1 MSLIGSNG
9 QLFGWRE
16 ETWLWL
22 DQAGILGSDI
32 MLTLTLLG
40 AVVAFIKRDR
50 IRSWLRRYRF
60 PVDGDE
66 AASTERWDAIIFTVS
81 KPDLPSWVI
90 QQKSPAAVGLVD
102 TESSRPASEQI
113 VAQIS
118 NRGVDVVGPKMVND
132 ADDPAEVREATA
144 WLIQKLRDKGQA
156 RIAVDVTGGKTPM
169 SLGAFM
175 AAQEQ
180 GCDTLYVSS
189 EFDAKLR
196 KPDMRTATIRC
207 ITRASVG

>member
-118 NRGVDVVGPKMVND
+118 DRGIDVVGPKMVGD

-144 WLIQKLRDKGQA
+144 WLIQKLRDNGQA

-207 ITRASVG
+207 ITRVSEG